1 MERPVASLQMAVAAA
16 AAAAA
21 AAVDVLV
28 AEEEMDARDAVV
40 GAVILELLETES

>member
-1 MERPVASLQMAVAAA
+1 MPAAVVVVVVGGAFV
-16 AAAAA
+16 

-28 AEEEMDARDAVV
+28 AEEEMDAREAVV